1 MAIFANPYE
10 GRIEQLS
17 LNERDRTN
25 LLKALE
31 IELAGEL
38 EAIFIY
44 QAHLEILDKNDWI
57 YKVISDIMDEERL
70 HAEELQYCIER
81 LSSNGKEKRNQAID
95 EVQGFITESLEDR
108 RI

>member
-10 GRIEQLS
+10 GDL
-17 LNERDRTN
+17 TN
-25 LLKALE
+25 LDYNDELLQALR

-44 QAHLEILDKNDWI
+44 GAHLERMPDKNSWI
-57 YKVISDIMDEERL
+57 YLTISDIMEEEKL

-81 LSSNGKEKRNQAID
+81 LQEEGKEKRNQAVD
-95 EVQGFITESLEDR
+95 EVQGFISESLER
-108 RI
+108 R